1 MISSKKIDWRGSF
14 FVGGV
19 LLLLAAE
26 LYARNG
32 ANHDDQDSLY
42 ELPIE
47 ELLNIDISIAS
58 IKQENIANTPAVVSS
73 YTAEDLSKLGLRSLK
88 EVISFVP
95 GFVVDRNVSGTPQIM
110 VRGAASD
117 FGAKILVLLNEVP
130 YWSPSHSNIP
140 VLGIP
145 WAAIDKIE
153 IIRGPGA
160 VIYGSNAIAGVIN
173 VITKETPGGSIQVD
187 YGSNPTV
194 NSTGYYRYAFSSGDS
209 KEVGSSI
216 VIAYEK
222 QHKDEGYEAE
232 VRQLNQMVAPDK
244 YQQKELF
251 ESIFIQFDHDH
262 GQVFLSYF
270 NDFTEGAI
278 VKVPPFPMPGSP
290 PPIPGAL
297 IDSKVPD
304 VKTEGLLLHGDY
316 QWSWQEH
323 SLSVFADY
331 NQYAPTFLSPDM
343 TSRFDDSWQDNFRF
357 RTGLLAEGKVNE
369 IMDYL
374 AGVETELRK
383 VDDFRN
389 ISKNSGDV
397 ELLFS
402 ADDVREDAVYGQLDF
417 HWDNWRILVGA
428 RATDNQASGF
438 KVTPRTSLVY
448 SIDNQQSLKLLY
460 SVGFTSPNFETNIT
474 ASGSSLKPESVEM
487 LDLAY
492 SYVTPEKL
500 FVANLYYYEGEDFI
514 TRFPA
519 PPPFLLFTN
528 RDSFARK
535 GLELDYQVQLKNSRL
550 HANLAYNHEG
560 NRTGINNDAFAALVP
575 ELTVNIGGH
584 YRLQNHLLGASLRY
598 ISQRQI
604 ADDSADL
611 AINYQYQKNGLT
623 IFATVN
629 NLLSDELITVNF
641 SPDGISANQ
650 RNDNKINF
658 TLGFKFDF

>member
-14 FVGGV
+14 FIGGI

-26 LYARNG
+26 LYAKNG
-32 ANHDDQDSLY
+32 ANDDDQDSLY
-42 ELPIE
+42 ELPLE
-47 ELLNIDISIAS
+47 ELLNIDISVAS

-88 EVISFVP
+88 DVISFVP

-117 FGAKILVLLNEVP
+117 FGAKILVLLNGVP

-145 WAAIDKIE
+145 WAAIDKVE

-194 NSTGYYRYAFSSGDS
+194 NSTGYYRYSSDG
-209 KEVGSSI
+209 KESGSGV

-222 QHKDEGYEAE
+222 QHEDDGYDAE
-232 VRQLNQMVAPDK
+232 VRQLNQVVAPAK

-251 ESIFIQFDHDH
+251 ESIFIQFKHEY

-270 NDFTEGAI
+270 NDFTEGAT
-278 VKVPPFPMPGSP
+278 VKVPPFPTPGLP
-290 PPIPGAL
+290 PPIPGEL

-316 QWSWQEH
+316 QWGWQEH

-331 NQYAPTFLSPDM
+331 NQYAPAFLSPDM
-343 TSRFDDSWQDNFRF
+343 ISRFDDSWQDNFRF
-357 RTGLLAEGKVNE
+357 RTGLLAEGSVNE
-369 IMDYL
+369 IVDYL
-374 AGVETELRK
+374 AGIETELRK

-389 ISKNSGDV
+389 IPKNSGGA
-397 ELLFS
+397 ESLLFS
-402 ADDVREDAVYGQLDF
+402 ADDVREDTVYGQLDF
-417 HWDNWRILVGA
+417 HRDNWRVLVGA
-428 RATDNQASGF
+428 RATDNEASGF
-438 KVTPRTSLVY
+438 KITPRTSLVY
-448 SIDNQQSLKLLY
+448 SIDKQQSLKLLY

-474 ASGSSLKPESVEM
+474 ASGSSLKPETIKM
-487 LDLAY
+487 LDLVY

-500 FVANLYYYEGEDFI
+500 FVANVYYYEGEDFI

-528 RDSFARK
+528 RDPFSRK
-535 GLELDYQVQLKNSRL
+535 GVELDYQIQLKSSRL

-584 YRLQNHLLGASLRY
+584 YRLQSHLFGASLRY

-604 ADDSADL
+604 ADSSADL
-611 AINYQYQKNGLT
+611 AINYQYKKNGLT
-623 IFATVN
+623 LFATVN
-629 NLLSDELITVNF
+629 NLLSDELIAVNF
-641 SPDGISANQ
+641 SPGGISANQ